1 MFADVRRFQQL
12 DFWPGVRKTS
22 LSRNLLVRFLL
33 SDTIRGSAA
42 GEELLAC
49 GTPDLMV
56 DAGDF
61 ELPRVRDKQGHWAG
75 MILPTVSQSVP
86 RPPGMMATTGDR
98 KQGLP

>member
-42 GEELLAC
+42 GEELLAF
-49 GTPDLMV
+49 TLVALP
-56 DAGDF
+56 ADF
-61 ELPRVRDKQGHWAG
+61 QQGNPTQNQILRPELCVREH
-75 MILPTVSQSVP
+75 
-86 RPPGMMATTGDR
+86 
-98 KQGLP
+98 